1 MRTSKCTHV
10 CMKQNTLT
18 SLINIHT
25 HTGYTILTEGNYVWD
40 SNVRYRVG
48 RGQLKQLVSR
58 SNCHPLQYTEL

>member
-1 MRTSKCTHV
+1 MYTCVHEAEYIDLSHKHTY
-10 CMKQNTLT
+10 
-18 SLINIHT
+18 T